1 MSPTINKNLNMSN
14 ELNETQATQKRPDA
28 EAWMRFLQYFS
39 LSLGAGFLIT
49 GIIFFFAHNWQFIHR
64 FGKLGIVLVLLLST
78 YAAVIKVPMRDWTRN
93 ITILVMCMFV
103 GVFLAVYGQ
112 IYQTGADTY
121 TLPLTWML
129 LIAVWVI
136 VTDFYPLWMFLV
148 FLAWMTITLACY
160 SHKTECF
167 YNPVQS
173 NYNNYCILVF
183 VAFSLLFLLLPRIQP
198 NRTTVPGWVIGT
210 LAIAANCYAE
220 INLCYIIFD
229 FSLTA
234 LLIAV
239 TTIGGIFTLAQYKKN
254 LLLFSI
260 SVIDVIVFL
269 FAIYINISAH
279 DLSFLFFAPFVF
291 ALPIFLCV
299 TIIQKKRDEWS
310 TEKIDNH
317 E

>member
-1 MSPTINKNLNMSN
+1 MSN
-14 ELNETQATQKRPDA
+14 ELNEPQTTQNRPDA

-39 LSLGAGFLIT
+39 LSLGGGFLLT
-49 GIIFFFAHNWQFIHR
+49 GIIFFFAYNWQFIHH
-64 FGKLGIVLVLLLST
+64 FAKLGIVLTLLLST
-78 YAAVIKVPMRDWTRN
+78 YVAVIKVPMRDWVRN
-93 ITILVMCMFV
+93 ITISGMCMFV

-112 IYQTGADTY
+112 IYQTGADSY
-121 TLPLTWML
+121 TLPLTWFL

-136 VTDFYPLWMFLV
+136 VTDFYPLWLFFV
-148 FLAWMTITLACY
+148 FLAWLTITLVY
-160 SHKTECF
+160 SRTGDMFNPAKTD
-167 YNPVQS
+167 
-173 NYNNYCILVF
+173 YNNYCTLVF
-183 VAFSLLFLLLPRIQP
+183 VAFTLLFLLLPRIQP
-198 NRTTVPGWVIGT
+198 NRAAAPGWVIGT

-239 TTIGGIFTLAQYKKN
+239 TTIGGIFTLAQYRKN

-269 FAIYINISAH
+269 FAIYINISAN

>member
-1 MSPTINKNLNMSN
+1 MSN
-14 ELNETQATQKRPDA
+14 ELSETQATQKRPDA

-260 SVIDVIVFL
+260 SVIDVFVFL

>member
-1 MSPTINKNLNMSN
+1 MSN
-14 ELNETQATQKRPDA
+14 ELNEPQTTQKRPDA